1 MTRLRTITAVLAIS
15 AALIACSGEDFD
27 QSTTGDTRTSSGG
40 FPDVEEQEAPAAEPD
55 SGMAED
61 AVDTDEDADESN
73 GTPVTTISQT
83 NRRVI
88 RTAELT
94 LEVEDTATALDEVIA
109 TAERVGGF
117 TSTADLQRDDD
128 GVVSGTITLRVPS
141 EELNPVVEALEAI
154 GDAVPVNRI
163 DERDVT
169 TESADL
175 RARIDNLTAYEQ
187 ELTALLADV
196 REETSRPE
204 DLLTIFERVRSVREE
219 IDVMEG
225 RLASIDEQVALST
238 VRVTLQPIFQPETF
252 ADTGWAPGETFR
264 EALAATGRALATIA
278 DAAIW
283 LVVTALPIALT
294 ILIVPVILIV
304 LLVRW
309 ARQRSRNRPP
319 RDRTTPP
326 PPDRT
331 TPPPARPSEPPA
343 TPAS

>member
-1 MTRLRTITAVLAIS
+1 MTMLRTITTVLAVGAVLV
-15 AALIACSGEDFD
+15 ACSGEDGGPM
-27 QSTTGDTRTSSGG
+27 TTDDARSSSADGIS
-40 FPDVEEQEAPAAEPD
+40 DVEVTEDAEAPASEPD
-55 SGMAED
+55 SDVA
-61 AVDTDEDADESN
+61 EDADESA
-73 GTPVTTISQT
+73 TPPATTISQT
-83 NRRVI
+83 SRRVI

-94 LEVEDTATALDEVIA
+94 LEVEDTAAALDEVIA

-117 TSTADLQRDDD
+117 AATSDLQRDID

-141 EELNPVVEALEAI
+141 EELNPVVDALEAI

-169 TESADL
+169 MESADL
-175 RARIDNLTAYEQ
+175 RARIDNLTAYER
-187 ELTALLADV
+187 ELTGLLADV

-204 DLLTIFERVRSVREE
+204 DLLAIFERIRSVREE

-238 VRVTLQPIFQPETF
+238 VRVTLRPMEQPETF

-283 LVVTALPIALT
+283 LVVTALPVALT
-294 ILIVPVILIV
+294 ILTVPALLIL

-319 RDRTTPP
+319 RQDTTPP
-326 PPDRT
+326 PPT
-331 TPPPARPSEPPA
+331 RPSEPPA

>member
-1 MTRLRTITAVLAIS
+1 MTRLRTITTVLAVG
-15 AALIACSGEDFD
+15 AVLIACSGDD
-27 QSTTGDTRTSSGG
+27 SASMTSTDAGTSSADEAAE
-40 FPDVEEQEAPAAEPD
+40 PEAMEDAEAPASEP
-55 SGMAED
+55 ERD
-61 AVDTDEDADESN
+61 AAGDADASA
-73 GTPVTTISQT
+73 TPPAATISQT

-94 LEVEDTATALDEVIA
+94 LEVEDTAAALDEVIA

-117 TSTADLQRDDD
+117 AATSDLQRDVD
-128 GVVSGTITLRVPS
+128 GVVRGTITLRVPS
-141 EELNPVVEALEAI
+141 EELNPVVEELEAI

-175 RARIDNLTAYEQ
+175 RARIDNLTAYER
-187 ELTALLADV
+187 ELTGLLADV

-204 DLLTIFERVRSVREE
+204 DLLTIFERIRSVREE

-238 VRVTLQPIFQPETF
+238 VRVTLRPTEQPESFT
-252 ADTGWAPGETFR
+252 DTGWAPGETFR

-278 DAAIW
+278 DGAIW
-283 LVVTALPIALT
+283 LVVTALPVTLT
-294 ILIVPVILIV
+294 ILIVPIALIV

-309 ARQRSRNRPP
+309 SRQRSRNRPP
-319 RDRTTPP
+319 RERSTPP
-326 PPDRT
+326 PPTRS
-331 TPPPARPSEPPA
+331 SEPPT
-343 TPAS
+343 TPAG

>member
-1 MTRLRTITAVLAIS
+1 MTRLRTFTIALALS
-15 AALIACSGEDFD
+15 ALLVACSGDDSGTSESFSGDDAGFGEVTE
-27 QSTTGDTRTSSGG
+27 STA
-40 FPDVEEQEAPAAEPD
+40 DVADREAAEEPADDAAVADAEAPSAAPA
-55 SGMAED
+55 SA
-61 AVDTDEDADESN
+61 AARA
-73 GTPVTTISQT
+73 

-94 LEVEDTATALDEVIA
+94 LEVEDTATALEEVIA

-117 TSTADLQRDDD
+117 AATSDLQRDID
-128 GVVSGTITLRVPS
+128 GVVRGMITLRVPS
-141 EELNPVVEALEAI
+141 DELNRVVDELEAI

-175 RARIDNLTAYEQ
+175 RARIDNLTAYER
-187 ELTALLADV
+187 ELTGLLADV
-196 REETSRPE
+196 RQETSRPE
-204 DLLTIFERVRSVREE
+204 DLLTIFERIRSVREE
-219 IDVMEG
+219 IDLMEG

-238 VRVTLQPIFQPETF
+238 VRVTLRPTERPDTF

-283 LVVTALPIALT
+283 LVVTALPVALT
-294 ILIVPVILIV
+294 ILIVPALLIV

-309 ARQRSRNRPP
+309 ARQRRRNRPA

-326 PPDRT
+326 PPN
-331 TPPPARPSEPPA
+331 PSSESPADPGS
-343 TPAS
+343 

>member
-1 MTRLRTITAVLAIS
+1 MTRLRTITTVLAVG
-15 AALIACSGEDFD
+15 AVLIACSGED
-27 QSTTGDTRTSSGG
+27 SGPMTTSDDAGTSSADG
-40 FPDVEEQEAPAAEPD
+40 FRDSEVMEDAEEPASEPD
-55 SGMAED
+55 RD
-61 AVDTDEDADESN
+61 ATEDADEST
-73 GTPVTTISQT
+73 GASAAAISQT

-94 LEVEDTATALDEVIA
+94 LEVEDTAAALDEVIA

-117 TSTADLQRDDD
+117 AATSDLQRDVD

-141 EELNPVVEALEAI
+141 DELNPVVEQLEAI

-169 TESADL
+169 SESADL
-175 RARIDNLTAYEQ
+175 RARIDNLTAYER
-187 ELTALLADV
+187 ELTGLLADV
-196 REETSRPE
+196 REETNRPE
-204 DLLTIFERVRSVREE
+204 DLLTIFERIRSVREE

-238 VRVTLQPIFQPETF
+238 VRVTLRPIEQPETF

-278 DAAIW
+278 DGAIW
-283 LVVTALPIALT
+283 LMVTALPVTLT
-294 ILIVPVILIV
+294 ILIVPILLIV

-309 ARQRSRNRPP
+309 SRQRSRNRPP
-319 RDRTTPP
+319 RGRTAPP
-326 PPDRT
+326 PPS
-331 TPPPARPSEPPA
+331 RPSEPP
-343 TPAS
+343 TGPVQ